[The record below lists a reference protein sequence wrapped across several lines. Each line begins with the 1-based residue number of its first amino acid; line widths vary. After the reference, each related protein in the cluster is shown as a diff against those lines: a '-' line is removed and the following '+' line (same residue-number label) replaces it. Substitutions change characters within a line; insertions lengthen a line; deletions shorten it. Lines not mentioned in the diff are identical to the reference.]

1 MKFRELLEGNVLSR
15 VFMSASDSNKCM
27 AIFTASRS
35 ENSEAQNGKDNA
47 EIRAELKRL
56 KVGYRIA
63 KGHWPELI
71 DGEKVNHI
79 DDSTIVIMPSDE
91 EEFLEKFSINICRKY
106 NQDGVFFKKSNGEVG
121 IFDKNGNFE
130 KIGNEFHPDKVS
142 DYMTEIKGKSFV
154 FEDISDYVPQGIISF
169 VDAQKAHYLRK
180 SLKWNSRKIWN
191 TNFFVKGSLIQNSSA
206 KEFLNAFRQFKNF
219 RNF

>member
-15 VFMSASDSNKCM
+15 IFTSASDSNKCM

-35 ENSEAQNGKDNA
+35 DNSELQNDKGNA
-47 EIRAELKRL
+47 EIRSELKRL

-91 EEFLEKFSINICRKY
+91 EEFLEKFSINVCIKY
-106 NQDGVFFKKSNGEVG
+106 NQDGVFFKKSTGEVG
-121 IFDKNGNFE
+121 IFDKHGNFE

-154 FEDISDYVPQGIISF
+154 FEEISDYVPQGIVSF
-169 VDAQKAHYLRK
+169 IDAQKAHY
-180 SLKWNSRKIWN
+180 SRKN
-191 TNFFVKGSLIQNSSA
+191 L
-206 KEFLNAFRQFKNF
+206 KEF
-219 RNF
+219 